1 MANVSS
7 LPYVE
12 GSSTNRPPLFDGS
25 NYTFWKSRIKIYI
38 CSINFN
44 LWSIVE
50 KGPYVPIKDGII
62 KEIEDYDELDSRK
75 MTLNFQA
82 MNILSC
88 ALDAN
93 EYNRVSGCD
102 SAHEMWKLLEVTHES
117 TNHLVA
123 DCPKALKKEKEALE
137 VKLEALKKKKKG
149 KGLIGTW
156 DQDSSDNEEEESA
169 NICFMALENEV
180 QSSPSNSS
188 NLIDDICDDDPCSMF
203 PKETKS

>member
-1 MANVSS
+1 MASISN

-12 GSSTNRPPLFDGS
+12 ESSTNRPPLFNGT

-38 CSINFN
+38 CSINFD

-50 KGPYVPIKDGII
+50 KRPFVPQKDGRV
-62 KEIEDYDELDSRK
+62 KKVEEFDKFDSRK

-102 SAHEMWKLLEVTHES
+102 SAHEMWKLLEVIHEG
-117 TNHLVA
+117 TNQVRIKISHVGERL
-123 DCPKALKKEKEALE
+123 
-137 VKLEALKKKKKG
+137 
-149 KGLIGTW
+149 
-156 DQDSSDNEEEESA
+156 
-169 NICFMALENEV
+169 
-180 QSSPSNSS
+180 
-188 NLIDDICDDDPCSMF
+188 
-203 PKETKS
+203 

>member
-1 MANVSS
+1 MANYSS

-12 GSSTNRPPLFDGS
+12 GSSTNRPPLFNGT

-38 CSINFN
+38 CSINFD

-50 KGPYVPIKDGII
+50 KGPYIPKINGVAK
-62 KEIEDYDELDSRK
+62 KIEEFDEFDSRK

-88 ALDAN
+88 ALDAS
-93 EYNRVSGCD
+93 EYDRVSGCD
-102 SAHEMWKLLEVTHES
+102 SAHEMWKLLEVTHEG
-117 TNHLVA
+117 TNQ
-123 DCPKALKKEKEALE
+123 
-137 VKLEALKKKKKG
+137 KKKG

-156 DQDSSDNEEEESA
+156 DQDSSENEEEEKA

-180 QSSPSNSS
+180 QSSLPNSS
-188 NLIDDICDDDPCSMF
+188 SILDDDCDVDPSIMLIEIMPRRKKSMRKNKKTIKKLKVF
-203 PKETKS
+203 LKR